1 MAGNN
6 EITNNEFFTSG
17 GNTDEEMDLNALF
30 EKKNDEAEKAVV
42 VKHKAEKPLSPLEQM
57 RQSQSQRG
65 LGAVVANSDLEEKPL
80 KHSVF
85 EDEDRI
91 KEFEKREEELDESY
105 EKRKYVVVTKHPQN
119 EAEFAKMMIELDS
132 VVVDENGTASINYT
146 DKDGNPLEPEFI
158 RLRQK
163 GEEAFDIKGETRPI
177 NNQKSEESK
186 TSSNASENTPNTSEN
201 NTVSES
207 TEDLERKKT
216 VEIIIDK
223 TGLGTDFILN
233 DIEKQKVIE
242 ADEIKLTEVEF
253 VDIESVIT
261 KRSEKSFQES
271 INEYQ
276 LSSSKTT
283 ICFPASGFRA
293 QMKGLTYGEMSDIAL
308 SMESVTFD
316 QYYKRL
322 SIIYNKLSNLNIA
335 PFKTFTDFLKG
346 FAYVDIPMAL
356 YGLYIATQNETQT
369 IQLRC
374 GRDDCGKGFSWTF
387 NTRSVIRLEK
397 CTPKFLEKMKEIATA
412 PAIEYDKIRENSA
425 VLNSKYIKLPSS
437 KFIVEMGVISAYD
450 FLYNF
455 IPVLDEDNFK
465 KAFGNDT
472 SDIYKNNIL
481 FLTTVKSIRIPTKDE
496 NNNVTYTICEGYKD
510 ILDAI
515 YNIDPSDFKILA
527 AVTNH
532 FAGEYNSYFSFG
544 DVTCPHCGN
553 VTHDLNMTMD
563 ELVFQTFQQLLNTN
577 VNVENMQGF

>member
-6 EITNNEFFTSG
+6 EITNNDFFASG
-17 GNTDEEMDLNALF
+17 GNSDEDMDLNSLF
-30 EKKNDEAEKAVV
+30 EKNTEETPEEKANI
-42 VKHKAEKPLSPLEQM
+42 VKPKAEKPLSPLEQM
-57 RQSQSQRG
+57 RQAQNKRG
-65 LGAVVANSDLEEKPL
+65 LGAIVSKADLEEKPL

-85 EDEDRI
+85 EDEERI
-91 KEFEKREEELDESY
+91 EEFEARKQELDESF
-105 EKRKYVVVTKHPQN
+105 EKRKYVTVIKHPQN
-119 EAEFAKMMIELDS
+119 EADFAKMMLELDS
-132 VVVDENGTASINYT
+132 VKINDDGTASINYT
-146 DKDGNPLEPEFI
+146 DKDGNLLEPEFI
-158 RLRQK
+158 RLRK
-163 GEEAFDIKGETRPI
+163 EGDEAFDIKGASRP
-177 NNQKSEESK
+177 NNTNVQKSSEGSKSEDASSDESK
-186 TSSNASENTPNTSEN
+186 TNDEKDNA
-201 NTVSES
+201 
-207 TEDLERKKT
+207 EDEEMKKT
-216 VEIIIDK
+216 VQILIDK

-242 ADEIKLTEVEF
+242 ADEIKLTEIEF
-253 VDIESVIT
+253 VDIESVI
-261 KRSEKSFQES
+261 KNKSNKSFQES
-271 INEYQ
+271 ISEYQ

-308 SMESVTFD
+308 SMDNVTFD

-322 SIIYNKLSNLNIA
+322 SIIYNKLTNLNIA
-335 PFKTFTDFLKG
+335 PFESFTDFLKG

-356 YGLYIATQNETQT
+356 YGLYVATQSETQT

-374 GRDDCGKGFSWTF
+374 GVQTCEKGFSWTF

-412 PAIEYDKIRENSA
+412 PAVEYDNIRKNSA
-425 VLNSKYIKLPSS
+425 VLNSKYVRLPNS
-437 KFIVEMGVISAYD
+437 KFVVEMGIISAYD

-465 KAFGNDT
+465 KSFGENV
-472 SDIYKNNIL
+472 SEIYKNNIL
-481 FLTTVKSIRIPTKDE
+481 FLTTVKSIMIPNKDG
-496 NNNVTYTICEGYKD
+496 TYTTCNGYKE

-527 AVTNH
+527 AITNK

-563 ELVFQTFQQLLNTN
+563 ELVFQTFQQLLSTN
-577 VNVENMQGF
+577 VNVENMQDF

>member
-6 EITNNEFFTSG
+6 EITNNDFFASG
-17 GNTDEEMDLNALF
+17 GNSDEDMDLNSLF
-30 EKKNDEAEKAVV
+30 EKNTEETPEEKANI
-42 VKHKAEKPLSPLEQM
+42 VKPKAEKPLSPLEQM
-57 RQSQSQRG
+57 RQAQNKRG
-65 LGAVVANSDLEEKPL
+65 LGAIVSKADLEEKPL

-85 EDEDRI
+85 EDEERI
-91 KEFEKREEELDESY
+91 EEFEARKQELDESF
-105 EKRKYVVVTKHPQN
+105 EKRKYVTVIKHPQN
-119 EAEFAKMMIELDS
+119 EADFAKMMLELDS
-132 VVVDENGTASINYT
+132 VKINDDGTASINYT
-146 DKDGNPLEPEFI
+146 DKDGNLLEPEFI
-158 RLRQK
+158 RLRK
-163 GEEAFDIKGETRPI
+163 EGDEAFDIKGASRP
-177 NNQKSEESK
+177 NNTNVQKSSEGSKSEDTPSDESK
-186 TSSNASENTPNTSEN
+186 TNDEKDNA
-201 NTVSES
+201 
-207 TEDLERKKT
+207 EDEEMKKT
-216 VEIIIDK
+216 VQILIDK

-242 ADEIKLTEVEF
+242 ADEIKLTEIEF
-253 VDIESVIT
+253 VDIESVI
-261 KRSEKSFQES
+261 KNKSNKSFQES
-271 INEYQ
+271 ISEYQ

-308 SMESVTFD
+308 SMDNVTFD

-322 SIIYNKLSNLNIA
+322 SIIYNKLTNLNIA
-335 PFKTFTDFLKG
+335 PFESFTDFLKG

-356 YGLYIATQNETQT
+356 YGLYVATQSETQT

-374 GRDDCGKGFSWTF
+374 GVQTCEKGFSWTF

-412 PAIEYDKIRENSA
+412 PAVEYDNIRKNSA
-425 VLNSKYIKLPSS
+425 VLNSKYVRLPNS
-437 KFIVEMGVISAYD
+437 KFVVEMGIISAYD

-465 KAFGNDT
+465 KSFGENV
-472 SDIYKNNIL
+472 SEIYKNNIL
-481 FLTTVKSIRIPTKDE
+481 FLTTVKSIMIPNKDG
-496 NNNVTYTICEGYKD
+496 TYTTCNGYKE

-527 AVTNH
+527 AITNK

-563 ELVFQTFQQLLNTN
+563 ELVFQTFQQLLSTN
-577 VNVENMQGF
+577 VNVENMQDF

>member
-6 EITNNEFFTSG
+6 EITNNDFFASG
-17 GNTDEEMDLNALF
+17 GNSDEDMDLNSLF
-30 EKKNDEAEKAVV
+30 EKNTEETPEEKANI
-42 VKHKAEKPLSPLEQM
+42 VKPKAEKPLSPLEQM
-57 RQSQSQRG
+57 RQAQNKRG
-65 LGAVVANSDLEEKPL
+65 LGAIVSKADLEEKPL

-85 EDEDRI
+85 EDEERI
-91 KEFEKREEELDESY
+91 EEFEARKQELDESF
-105 EKRKYVVVTKHPQN
+105 EKRKYVTVIKHPQN
-119 EAEFAKMMIELDS
+119 EADFAKMMLELDS
-132 VVVDENGTASINYT
+132 VKINDDGTASINYT
-146 DKDGNPLEPEFI
+146 DKDGNLLEPEFI
-158 RLRQK
+158 RLRK
-163 GEEAFDIKGETRPI
+163 EGDEAFDIKGVSRP
-177 NNQKSEESK
+177 NNTNVQKSSENSKSEDASSDESK
-186 TSSNASENTPNTSEN
+186 TNDEKDNAKDEEM
-201 NTVSES
+201 
-207 TEDLERKKT
+207 KKT
-216 VEIIIDK
+216 VQILIDK

-242 ADEIKLTEVEF
+242 ADEIKLTEIEF
-253 VDIESVIT
+253 VNIESVI
-261 KRSEKSFQES
+261 KNKSNKSFQES
-271 INEYQ
+271 ISEYQ

-308 SMESVTFD
+308 SMDNVTFD

-322 SIIYNKLSNLNIA
+322 SIIYNKLTNLNIA
-335 PFKTFTDFLKG
+335 PFESFTDFLKG

-356 YGLYIATQNETQT
+356 YGLYVATQSETQT

-374 GRDDCGKGFSWTF
+374 GVQTCEKGFSWTF

-412 PAIEYDKIRENSA
+412 PAVEYDNIRKNSA
-425 VLNSKYIKLPSS
+425 VLNSKYVRLPNS
-437 KFIVEMGVISAYD
+437 KFVVEMGIISAYD

-465 KAFGNDT
+465 KSFGENV
-472 SDIYKNNIL
+472 SEIYKNNIL
-481 FLTTVKSIRIPTKDE
+481 FLTTVKSIMIPNKDG
-496 NNNVTYTICEGYKD
+496 TYTTCNGYKE

-527 AVTNH
+527 AITNK

-563 ELVFQTFQQLLNTN
+563 ELVFQTFQQLLSTN
-577 VNVENMQGF
+577 VNVENMQDF

>member
-6 EITNNEFFTSG
+6 EITNNDFFASG
-17 GNTDEEMDLNALF
+17 GNSDEDMDLNSLF
-30 EKKNDEAEKAVV
+30 EKNTEETPEEKANI
-42 VKHKAEKPLSPLEQM
+42 VKPKAEKPLSPLEQM
-57 RQSQSQRG
+57 RQAQNKRG
-65 LGAVVANSDLEEKPL
+65 LGAIVSKADLEEKPL

-85 EDEDRI
+85 EDEERI
-91 KEFEKREEELDESY
+91 EEFEARKQELDESF
-105 EKRKYVVVTKHPQN
+105 EKRKYVTVIKHPQN
-119 EAEFAKMMIELDS
+119 EADFAKMMLELDS
-132 VVVDENGTASINYT
+132 VKINDDGTASINYT
-146 DKDGNPLEPEFI
+146 DKDGNLLEPEFI
-158 RLRQK
+158 RLRK
-163 GEEAFDIKGETRPI
+163 EGDEAFDIKGASRP
-177 NNQKSEESK
+177 NNTNAQKSSEGSKSEDASSDESK
-186 TSSNASENTPNTSEN
+186 TNDEKDNA
-201 NTVSES
+201 
-207 TEDLERKKT
+207 EDEEMKKT
-216 VEIIIDK
+216 VQILIDK

-242 ADEIKLTEVEF
+242 ADEIKLTEIEF
-253 VDIESVIT
+253 VDIESVI
-261 KRSEKSFQES
+261 KNKSNKSFQES
-271 INEYQ
+271 ISEYQ

-308 SMESVTFD
+308 SMDNVTFD

-322 SIIYNKLSNLNIA
+322 SIIYNKLTNLNIA
-335 PFKTFTDFLKG
+335 PFESFTDFLKG

-356 YGLYIATQNETQT
+356 YGLYVATQSETQT

-374 GRDDCGKGFSWTF
+374 GVQTCEKGFSWTF

-412 PAIEYDKIRENSA
+412 PAVEYDNIRKNSA
-425 VLNSKYIKLPSS
+425 VLNSKYVRLPNS
-437 KFIVEMGVISAYD
+437 KFVVEMGIISAYD

-465 KAFGNDT
+465 KSFGENV
-472 SDIYKNNIL
+472 SEIYKNNIL
-481 FLTTVKSIRIPTKDE
+481 FLTTVKSIMIPNSDG
-496 NNNVTYTICEGYKD
+496 TYTTCNGYKE

-527 AVTNH
+527 AITNK

-563 ELVFQTFQQLLNTN
+563 ELVFQTFQQLLSTN
-577 VNVENMQGF
+577 VNVENMQDF

>member
-6 EITNNEFFTSG
+6 EITNNDFFASG
-17 GNTDEEMDLNALF
+17 GNSDEDMDLNSLF
-30 EKKNDEAEKAVV
+30 EKNTEETPEEKANI
-42 VKHKAEKPLSPLEQM
+42 VKPKAEKPLSPLEQM
-57 RQSQSQRG
+57 RQAQNKRG
-65 LGAVVANSDLEEKPL
+65 LGAIVSKADLEEKPL

-85 EDEDRI
+85 EDEERI
-91 KEFEKREEELDESY
+91 EEFEARKQELDESF
-105 EKRKYVVVTKHPQN
+105 EKRKYVTVIKHPQN
-119 EAEFAKMMIELDS
+119 EADFAKMMLELDS
-132 VVVDENGTASINYT
+132 VKINDDGTASINYT
-146 DKDGNPLEPEFI
+146 DKDGNLLEPEFI
-158 RLRQK
+158 RLRK
-163 GEEAFDIKGETRPI
+163 EGDEAFDIKGASRP
-177 NNQKSEESK
+177 NNTNVQKSSEGSKSEDASSDESK
-186 TSSNASENTPNTSEN
+186 TNDEKDNA
-201 NTVSES
+201 
-207 TEDLERKKT
+207 EDEEMKKT
-216 VEIIIDK
+216 VQILIDK

-242 ADEIKLTEVEF
+242 ADEIKLTEIEF
-253 VDIESVIT
+253 VDIESVI
-261 KRSEKSFQES
+261 KNKSNKSFQES
-271 INEYQ
+271 ISEYQ

-308 SMESVTFD
+308 SMDNVTFD

-322 SIIYNKLSNLNIA
+322 SIIYNKLTNLNIA
-335 PFKTFTDFLKG
+335 PFESFTDFLKG

-356 YGLYIATQNETQT
+356 YGLYVATQSETQT

-374 GRDDCGKGFSWTF
+374 GVQTCEKGFSWTF

-412 PAIEYDKIRENSA
+412 PAVEYDNIRKNSA
-425 VLNSKYIKLPSS
+425 VLNSKYVRLPNS
-437 KFIVEMGVISAYD
+437 KFVVEMGIISAYD

-465 KAFGNDT
+465 KSFGENV
-472 SDIYKNNIL
+472 SEIYKNNIL
-481 FLTTVKSIRIPTKDE
+481 FLTTVKSIMIPNSDG
-496 NNNVTYTICEGYKD
+496 TYTTCNGYKE

-527 AVTNH
+527 AITNK

-563 ELVFQTFQQLLNTN
+563 ELVFQTFQQLLSTN
-577 VNVENMQGF
+577 VNVENMQDF